1 MLGDDWSP
9 QAKCLGTLAMTVL
22 FRGIPRGN
30 AWGRFT
36 LPFFFEG
43 SSGEMLGDACHD
55 PSFLRNPQANCLGTL
70 DMIFRKAS
78 GRLASPFFCE
88 VVSGE
93 MPGGAWHH
101 RSFFEGSSGEK
112 LGGACH
118 DLSILRS
125 PQAKS
130 LGTLAMTFPF

>member
-1 MLGDDWSP
+1 MLGDAWHDLSFLRSP

-70 DMIFRKAS
+70 DMIFLFL
-78 GRLASPFFCE
+78 RLY
-88 VVSGE
+88 
-93 MPGGAWHH
+93 
-101 RSFFEGSSGEK
+101 
-112 LGGACH
+112 
-118 DLSILRS
+118 
-125 PQAKS
+125 QAKS
-130 LGTLAMTFPF
+130 LGTLGITFLL